1 VNIGENDSGTNHSVT
16 PTHPTKNQNG
26 CRDKVLLV
34 VVALLVCIIGTGS
47 VLLSIFYH
55 INRAWFFVAWNS
67 IGLVPLFIRDFRSHL
82 RNLSFVAFLFA
93 WALIH
98 GLLVAALL
106 RWLSIMAMLP
116 ILAVELTLG
125 YVLADYM
132 FGIRIGKSREE

>member
-1 VNIGENDSGTNHSVT
+1 MVFRRLELY
-16 PTHPTKNQNG
+16 
-26 CRDKVLLV
+26 R
-34 VVALLVCIIGTGS
+34 IGT
-47 VLLSIFYH
+47 
-55 INRAWFFVAWNS
+55 
-67 IGLVPLFIRDFRSHL
+67 LFIRDFRSHL

-116 ILAVELTLG
+116 ILAVELILG

-132 FGIRIGKSREE
+132 FGVRIEKSREE